1 MQATR
6 LFHQE
11 MMKVPVQTD
20 KGTPVRGRWKC
31 SLLIL
36 DEPSAAMDVEST
48 LLAETLLREYQKQTG
63 CCVILITHSLQQ
75 TQRMADD
82 VLFLH
87 AGKLVEQGSAIQ
99 VLEAPQTPQAKTFI
113 KFYGR

>member
-1 MQATR
+1 M
-6 LFHQE
+6 L
-11 MMKVPVQTD
+11 
-20 KGTPVRGRWKC
+20 
-31 SLLIL
+31 
-36 DEPSAAMDVEST
+36 
-48 LLAETLLREYQKQTG
+48 
-63 CCVILITHSLQQ
+63 ILITHSLQQ

-113 KFYGR
+113 EFYGR